1 MMKQEYRIDLK
12 GVRSARTLHARL
24 AQTLPFPEGYGRNFD
39 ALFDFLT
46 EYGPTMKIVFAN
58 SSTAPA
64 TLKRVCA
71 DAVENTPGLEI
82 VFE

>member
-12 GVRSARTLHARL
+12 GVLSARALHTRL
-24 AQTLPFPEGYGRNFD
+24 AAALPFPEGYGRNFD

-46 EYGPTMKIVFAN
+46 EYGSEMKIVFAN
-58 SSTAPA
+58 SSAAPA
-64 TLKRVCA
+64 TLKRVCT
-71 DAVENTPGLEI
+71 DAMEETPGLEI

>member
-12 GVRSARTLHARL
+12 GVRSARTLHTRL
-24 AQTLPFPEGYGRNFD
+24 AAALPFPEGNFD

-46 EYGPTMKIVFAN
+46 EYGSEMKIVFAN
-58 SSTAPA
+58 SSAAPA
-64 TLKRVCA
+64 TLKRVCT
-71 DAVENTPGLEI
+71 DAMEETPGLEI